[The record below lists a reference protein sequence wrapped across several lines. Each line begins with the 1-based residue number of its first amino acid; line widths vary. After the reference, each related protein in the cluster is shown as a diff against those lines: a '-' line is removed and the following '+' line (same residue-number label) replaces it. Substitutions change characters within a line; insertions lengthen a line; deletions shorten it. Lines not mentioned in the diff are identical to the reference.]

1 MNEGMIRD
9 SAGKLTSRQREF
21 LDSLEKLHARRGQAV
36 SYEDVARDMKVSKW
50 TAYDILHGLCQR
62 GFLSLEHEVTSGKGR
77 SRILYTPVVNALPST
92 GAAAKDAEPG
102 FTTVSRLRRKI
113 LQYARYSITDAIR
126 LSVRR
131 IVGEENP
138 YRVVLY
144 TCVMVV
150 LFARVFRLDVERLVH
165 IREFVASSLAA
176 GTILSLLSEVM
187 FSLMRDEKWLLEN
200 LGLSQQSIGQF
211 AECERRFHDSLAQLS
226 DKEKQL
232 VVSVIRQT
240 VTP

>member
-1 MNEGMIRD
+1 MSGNMIPD
-9 SAGKLTSRQREF
+9 STGKLTSRQREF
-21 LDSLEKLHARRGQAV
+21 LDSLENLYVRRGQAV
-36 SYEDVARDMKVSKW
+36 SYEDVAKDMKVSKW

-77 SRILYTPVVNALPST
+77 SRILYAPAVKSLPSARGGANDTET
-92 GAAAKDAEPG
+92 GLR
-102 FTTVSRLRRKI
+102 TVGRLRRKI
-113 LQYARYSITDAIR
+113 LEYARYSIADAIH
-126 LSVRR
+126 LSVQR

-165 IREFVASSLAA
+165 IREFVASTLAA

-200 LGLSQQSIGQF
+200 LGLSQESIGQF
-211 AECERRFHDSLAQLS
+211 AECERRFQESLAQLS

>member
-1 MNEGMIRD
+1 MNANMIPD
-9 SAGKLTSRQREF
+9 STGRLTSRQREF
-21 LDSLEKLHARRGQAV
+21 LDSLESLYARRGQAV
-36 SYEDVARDMKVSKW
+36 SYEDVAKDMKVSKW

-77 SRILYTPVVNALPST
+77 SRILYTP
-92 GAAAKDAEPG
+92 AAKSLPTARAVASGTEAG
-102 FTTVSRLRRKI
+102 LRTVSRLRRKV
-113 LQYARYSITDAIR
+113 LQYARYSITDAIH
-126 LSVRR
+126 LSVQR

-200 LGLSQQSIGQF
+200 LGLSQEAVGQF
-211 AECERRFHDSLAQLS
+211 AECERRFQESLVQLS